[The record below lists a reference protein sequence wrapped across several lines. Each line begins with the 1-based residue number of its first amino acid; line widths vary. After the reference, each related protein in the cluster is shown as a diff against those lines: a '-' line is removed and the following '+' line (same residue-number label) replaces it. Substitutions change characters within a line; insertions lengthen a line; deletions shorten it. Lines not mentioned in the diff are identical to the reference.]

1 MVNGIHQITTK
12 KDINMKHLKKF
23 NEKINNDAVYA
34 IADSFNKVKEEL
46 DLLNKRLS
54 WYTGMKVKKKY
65 IASKKTKKTISEELD
80 EFGSE
85 IQQMKINFDELLSKF
100 NDFDNEF
107 FGR

>member
-1 MVNGIHQITTK
+1 
-12 KDINMKHLKKF
+12 MKHIKKF
-23 NEKINNDAVYA
+23 NENVNTDAMYA

-46 DLLNKRLS
+46 NLLNKRLGWS
-54 WYTGMKVKKKY
+54 AGK
-65 IASKKTKKTISEELD
+65 SEELN

-85 IQQMKINFDELLSKF
+85 VSQMKINFDELLSKF

>member
-1 MVNGIHQITTK
+1 
-12 KDINMKHLKKF
+12 MKHIKKF
-23 NEKINNDAVYA
+23 NENINNDAVYA

-46 DLLNKRLS
+46 DLLNKRLGWS
-54 WYTGMKVKKKY
+54 AGE
-65 IASKKTKKTISEELD
+65 SEELD

-100 NDFDNEF
+100 NDFDNKF

>member
-1 MVNGIHQITTK
+1 
-12 KDINMKHLKKF
+12 MKHIKKF
-23 NEKINNDAVYA
+23 NENMNNDAMYD

-46 DLLNKRLS
+46 DLLNKRLGWS
-54 WYTGMKVKKKY
+54 AGK
-65 IASKKTKKTISEELD
+65 SEELD

-85 IQQMKINFDELLSKF
+85 VSQMKINFDELLSKF

>member
-1 MVNGIHQITTK
+1 
-12 KDINMKHLKKF
+12 MKHIKKF
-23 NEKINNDAVYA
+23 NENVNNDAMYA

-46 DLLNKRLS
+46 DLLNKRLGWS
-54 WYTGMKVKKKY
+54 AGE
-65 IASKKTKKTISEELD
+65 SEELD

-85 IQQMKINFDELLSKF
+85 VSQMKINFDELLSKF

>member
-1 MVNGIHQITTK
+1 
-12 KDINMKHLKKF
+12 MKHLKKF
-23 NEKINNDAVYA
+23 NEKNNDAVYA

-54 WYTGMKVKKKY
+54 WYTGMK
-65 IASKKTKKTISEELD
+65 ELD